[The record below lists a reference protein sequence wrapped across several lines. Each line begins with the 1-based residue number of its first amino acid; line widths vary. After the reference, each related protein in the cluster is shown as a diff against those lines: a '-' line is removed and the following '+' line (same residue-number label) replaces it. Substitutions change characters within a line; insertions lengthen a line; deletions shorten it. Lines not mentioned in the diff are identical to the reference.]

1 MFSIIKL
8 GHTGELCCLYV
19 FSIHLYIHEW
29 TNVRA
34 WMYDYTSVCK
44 CNPEHVHVWV
54 YMYVFVCGFSSLS
67 KQTGRSLQQGEKC
80 AAWKYL
86 SCSDMSHHFL
96 LCANCLTPAHSSTK
110 KPDSSNVHAPKWLNK
125 TTWRIQNAW
134 NIISFNFL
142 VVISNDKSFT

>member
-1 MFSIIKL
+1 MNVNV
-8 GHTGELCCLYV
+8 LYYKTRPHWWTLLFVCV
-19 FSIHLYIHEW
+19 FPPSLD
-29 TNVRA
+29 TRVDKRTSMNA
-34 WMYDYTSVCK
+34 WLHKCVCK
-44 CNPEHVHVWV
+44 RNPEHVH
-54 YMYVFVCGFSSLS
+54 VFVCGFSSLS

-96 LCANCLTPAHSSTK
+96 LCANYLTPAHSSTK

-134 NIISFNFL
+134 NIISFNLL